1 VKPSSHSVQT
11 FSLVKKCSTKQN
23 NTGLP
28 SLATSQRIRKVNEL
42 VFIISRLNKSHV
54 YEGEFRLPS
63 KLSYLGLTLLLTGVV
78 CLAFGEVNLRN
89 VQAVQ
94 IGIQDS
100 VWSYA
105 YNLTDGRTYGVD
117 IASSDDW
124 GKPFGSG
131 QFTVEQPV
139 NVTITSPGGGLTTLQ
154 AFFYG
159 LPSSSPYYKVGTPP
173 TILYV
178 TYQKVD
184 DMGLTVDA
192 SSSQIRFTAK
202 QSGPYNVSVLQQGLW
217 SKEPPDYIMFY
228 EELAPNKET
237 YTLLASG
244 GGLVGTLGGVTFIVS
259 LFRSRGV
266 KRKRTRK

>member
-1 VKPSSHSVQT
+1 ML
-11 FSLVKKCSTKQN
+11 SLVTFQTIS
-23 NTGLP
+23 
-28 SLATSQRIRKVNEL
+28 KVNE
-42 VFIISRLNKSHV
+42 VAFITSRLNKSHV
-54 YEGEFRLPS
+54 YEGELRLPS

-78 CLAFGEVNLRN
+78 CLAVGEVNLRN
-89 VQAVQ
+89 VQTVQ
-94 IGIQDS
+94 IGTQDS

-105 YNLTDGRTYGVD
+105 YNLTNGRTYGVD

-131 QFTVEQPV
+131 QFTKEQPV

-154 AFFYG
+154 AFYYG

-178 TYQKVD
+178 TYQRVD

-202 QSGPYNVSVLQQGLW
+202 QSGSYNVSVLQQGLW

-228 EELAPNKET
+228 EEFAPNGET

-244 GGLVGTLGGVTFIVS
+244 GGLLGTLGGVTFVVS